1 MVKSKAKKDI
11 VEKPSVLGLNR
22 NTMWSMSLATMATF
36 VGAIWMASIF
46 VQDKIGLIDKA
57 IAAGES
63 NKVKWV
69 QHDIE
74 SLKDERL
81 SLRSYLRKNPTD
93 DDAQDDLDE
102 VEDNLDDLKDTLQCM
117 REGKDNCE

>member
-1 MVKSKAKKDI
+1 
-11 VEKPSVLGLNR
+11 
-22 NTMWSMSLATMATF
+22 LATMLTF

-46 VQDKIGLIDKA
+46 VQDKFSLIDKA
-57 IAAGES
+57 IAASES
-63 NKVKWV
+63 NKIKWV
-69 QHDIE
+69 THDIE
-74 SLKDERL
+74 AKKDERL

-117 REGKDNCE
+117 REGKENCE

>member
-1 MVKSKAKKDI
+1 MGKSKAKKEVVAAPGI
-11 VEKPSVLGLNR
+11 MGLNR

-57 IAAGES
+57 IAATES
-63 NKVKWV
+63 NAIKWV

-74 SLKDERL
+74 AERDL
-81 SLRSYLRKNPTD
+81 RLDLRSYIRKNPD
-93 DDAQDDLDE
+93 DIDAQQDLDE
-102 VEDNLDDLKDTLQCM
+102 VEDNLDDLKEELKCL
-117 REGKDNCE
+117 REEKDNCE